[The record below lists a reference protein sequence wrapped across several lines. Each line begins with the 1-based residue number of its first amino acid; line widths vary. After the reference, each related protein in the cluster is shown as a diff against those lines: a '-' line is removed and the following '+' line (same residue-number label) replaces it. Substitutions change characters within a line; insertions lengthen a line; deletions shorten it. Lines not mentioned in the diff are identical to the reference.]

1 MAEIEK
7 HECKCKSA
15 MKMMIKLHGYQIA
28 RHFSDDIT
36 DQTPAR
42 SVLLSKNRN
51 SSFSSSRAERMHE
64 KKLQEIFREIKFR
77 LGIEAFIIVTEPA

>member
-36 DQTPAR
+36 GQTPAR

-64 KKLQEIFREIKFR
+64 KKLQDFREIKFR
-77 LGIEAFIIVTEPA
+77 LGIEEYSIVTEPA

>member
-7 HECKCKSA
+7 HEYKCKSA
-15 MKMMIKLHGYQIA
+15 MKMTIKLHDYQIA

-42 SVLLSKNRN
+42 SVLLSENRN
-51 SSFSSSRAERMHE
+51 SSFSSSRAEWMHE
-64 KKLQEIFREIKFR
+64 KKLQDFREIKFR
-77 LGIEAFIIVTEPA
+77 LGIEAHSIVAELA